1 MNLFFPRILS
11 LWLLSAGVVTAHAAV
26 EPSCRP
32 VIDALMAR
40 ANSPAENT
48 TTLMKPFGIE
58 TEIIR
63 YKGKS
68 YTRVSSSTGGKPWM
82 NAYSDH
88 AEDLITMVNQMKS
101 RQIGLSSCAMQP
113 GGGQAEGVPVKILTF
128 QLLTPGASKPMSGI
142 IKIGQADGLPYVFNV
157 GDNETRSR
165 YTGIKAPK
173 LGK

>member
-1 MNLFFPRILS
+1 MNLFSPRILS

-32 VIDALMAR
+32 IVDALTAR
-40 ANSPAENT
+40 SNAPAENT
-48 TTLMKPFGIE
+48 ITLMKPLGIE
-58 TEIIR
+58 VEIIR
-63 YKGKS
+63 YQGRS
-68 YTRVSSSTGGKPWM
+68 YTRTASSSKKDPWI
-82 NAYSDH
+82 NAYGDH
-88 AEDLITMVNQMKS
+88 AEELKAMVNQVKS

-128 QLLTPGASKPMSGI
+128 QLLTPGASKPMPGI

-157 GDNETRSR
+157 GSNETRSR